1 MQNKKISFDND
12 DGHSLSG
19 LMALPETPPKAFAL
33 FAHCFT
39 CSKNLKAA
47 NNIARALADSG
58 IAVLRFDFTGLGQS
72 EGDFADTNFSS
83 NVNDLL
89 AAVRF
94 LEEHYQA
101 PEILLGHSLGGTAIL
116 QAAAEVPSAVAVA
129 TIGSPSEPGHVRH
142 LFAGTEETLYE
153 QGVAKVN
160 LGGRPFTVKR
170 QFLDDLERHEL
181 PSAVKALRKA
191 LLIMHAPLDDIV
203 EIDNASALFA
213 NALHPKSFISLDK
226 ADHLLSREE
235 DSLYAGRVLAAWA
248 SRYLGPET
256 AAADAGQPD
265 TGGYETAARTRISS
279 FRTELVA
286 GGHALVADEPASFG
300 GTGAGP
306 SPYDL
311 LSAALAA
318 CTSMT
323 LKMYA
328 SHKKLGLEAA
338 TVRIRHGKIHAKD
351 CEDCESVDGRIDQF
365 ERELILEGDLTDAQR
380 QRLLEIADRCPVH
393 RTLHAEVKVRT
404 ALADS

>member
-19 LMALPETPPKAFAL
+19 LMALPETAPRAYAL

-47 NNIARALADSG
+47 TNIAQALTDSG

-83 NVNDLL
+83 NVSDLL

-94 LEEHYQA
+94 LEKEYRA

-129 TIGSPSEPGHVRH
+129 TIGSPSDPGHVRH
-142 LFAGTEETLYE
+142 LFAGAEETLRD
-153 QGVAKVN
+153 QGVAQVN
-160 LGGRPFTVKR
+160 LGGRPFTIKR
-170 QFLDDLERHEL
+170 QFLDDLEHHEL

-213 NALHPKSFISLDK
+213 SALHPKSFISLDR

-235 DSLYAGRVLAAWA
+235 DSLYAGRALAAWA
-248 SRYLGPET
+248 TRYLEPE
-256 AAADAGQPD
+256 AAAVGAGQPD
-265 TGGYETAARTRISS
+265 TGDYETAARTRISG

-286 GGHALVADEPASFG
+286 GGHALIADEPASVG

-328 SHKKLGLEAA
+328 SHKKLDLASA
-338 TVRIRHGKIHAKD
+338 TVRVRHGKIHAQD
-351 CEDCESVDGRIDQF
+351 CEDCESVEGRIDQF
-365 ERELILEGDLTDAQR
+365 ERELVLEGTLTDEER
-380 QRLLEIADRCPVH
+380 QRMLEIADRCPVH

-404 ALADS
+404 ALAEP